1 MGMGGLKV
9 SRRGRLANDFS
20 GGLGRAARRTSG
32 EKGAERMEYD
42 ILRSTVRYRMAQ
54 TAYPRRWVI
63 LGESG
68 EGGNLA
74 VIPHTQNEESVR
86 RLVDRL
92 NGEQIPLQE
101 AWQRMLQ
108 EE

>member
-1 MGMGGLKV
+1 
-9 SRRGRLANDFS
+9 
-20 GGLGRAARRTSG
+20 
-32 EKGAERMEYD
+32 MEYD